1 MLPTYRNCA
10 GVSRRDFLKL
20 GLGGT
25 LGVGLTDLLQLRA
38 SAAAP
43 ASRAGK
49 NVNCIMI
56 WLDGGPSHYETFDP
70 KPDAP
75 AEIRGK
81 FSTIPT
87 CVPGVHFSEA
97 VPQLAKTF
105 DKFTVMRS
113 ICHSDPNH
121 GGGNHYMMTGSPT
134 PVPVGCGAFV
144 TFHPSFGSMVSY
156 DRGVRSGLPAYMAMP
171 SNTRSGGPNFLGGE
185 HAPFVIGGDPSAA
198 SFKVRDV
205 VVPAEITE
213 AHAMTRRDLR
223 ASLDRMQRFNDKL
236 VDDPAV
242 VFDQF
247 YQQGFDLVSSSKAQ
261 AAFDITRE
269 DDKVRDRYGR
279 NDVGQRMLLARRLVE
294 VGVSWVTINY
304 GGWDDHTKLFES
316 YKGPKMNKLD
326 QGLSALLS
334 DLSENGLLENTLVV
348 ALGEFGRTPKV
359 NDKGGRDHWPHAM
372 SVLMAGAGIPGGQI
386 VGATDA
392 KGYHAAENVYR
403 PEDFA
408 ASLYTKLGI
417 DPNQALQTNTGRP
430 VQLVNEGRLI
440 KELFV

>member
-1 MLPTYRNCA
+1 MLNFKQNCA
-10 GVSRRDFLKL
+10 GMARRDFLQL
-20 GLGGT
+20 GLGAA
-25 LGVGLTDLLQLRA
+25 LGLGFTDLLRLRA
-38 SAAAP
+38 NAATLAK
-43 ASRAGK
+43 GK
-49 NVNCIMI
+49 TTPGQVNCIMI

-81 FSTIPT
+81 FDTIET
-87 CVPGVHFSEA
+87 CVPGVRFSEC
-97 VPQLAKTF
+97 VPNLAKTF

-121 GGGNHYMMTGSPT
+121 GGGNHYMMTGAPT

-198 SFKVRDV
+198 TFKVRDV
-205 VVPAEITE
+205 GVPAEITE
-213 AHAMTRRDLR
+213 AHAMTGRDLR
-223 ASLDRMQRFNDKL
+223 ASLDRMQRFNDNL

-247 YQQGFDLVSSSKAQ
+247 YQQGVDLVSSSKAQ

-294 VGVSWVTINY
+294 VGVSWVTIDS
-304 GGWDDHTKLFES
+304 GGWDDHVKLFDT
-316 YKGPKMNKLD
+316 YKGPKLQKFD
-326 QGLSALLS
+326 QGLAALLG
-334 DLSENGLLENTLVV
+334 DLSESGLLEN
-348 ALGEFGRTPKV
+348 
-359 NDKGGRDHWPHAM
+359 
-372 SVLMAGAGIPGGQI
+372 
-386 VGATDA
+386 
-392 KGYHAAENVYR
+392 
-403 PEDFA
+403 
-408 ASLYTKLGI
+408 
-417 DPNQALQTNTGRP
+417 
-430 VQLVNEGRLI
+430 
-440 KELFV
+440 